1 MGKISREDNK
11 KRYKTGM
18 YPTQQD
24 FENAFDSYV
33 HKDDTID
40 PSKIVSGNENI
51 VDIINRK
58 AEEKHSHEIKEVDG
72 LQTFI
77 DEMTNLLEIVRD
89 SETGEI
95 SQSKLK
101 TLTDGIAALRDDI
114 DTNADNVAGHEF
126 RIQTNEAALEKVY
139 QILGKDAKESIDD
152 LANRF
157 AALSGNYANVYAFI
171 NKVKQFLED
180 ADASD
185 ETINRWQEIESFLQ
199 GITDTET
206 LTGLLEQQR
215 TDLEGRI
222 AEAIAAI
229 PKGNYLK
236 QISDLDGYT
245 EAQDGEIVQ
254 YVGQTNDNYTRG
266 YIYERKAGDAVSLPA
281 HTSRL
286 HIVNLE
292 LKDGVEEDLNG
303 WYVPTD
309 DTLTYCLPNTM
320 NTGGRVYGLPLN
332 ANSQYVTQSQG
343 LKTLGEVIR
352 ESSSGYTEFASGQG
366 FTAAEMQ
373 RLNDE
378 TKYLQ
383 STIWENVQTGKKII
397 MWSTYN
403 MSPYNLVST
412 SSYDTILATD
422 GAVITGVYSG
432 ISSSGDEQ
440 NTIWKDPEDTIE
452 IGSSPASW
460 QLCPSMPVIQ

>member
-1 MGKISREDNK
+1 MSKISREDNK
-11 KRYKTGM
+11 KRFKTGM

-24 FENAFDSYV
+24 FENVFDSYV

-58 AEEKHSHEIKEVDG
+58 AEEKHSHEIKDVDG
-72 LQTFI
+72 LQKFI

-89 SETGEI
+89 PETGEI

-101 TLTDGIAALRDDI
+101 ALTDGIAALRDDI
-114 DTNADNVAGHEF
+114 DTNTDNVAGHES

-139 QILGKDAKESIDD
+139 QILGKDAKESIAD
-152 LANRF
+152 LADRF
-157 AALSGNYANVYAFI
+157 TALSGNYANVYAFI

-222 AEAIAAI
+222 AEAIAAN

-266 YIYERKAGDAVSLPA
+266 YIYEKVKKAGEIAMNVRSINSN
-281 HTSRL
+281 TYKYKSQ
-286 HIVNLE
+286 
-292 LKDGVEEDLNG
+292 EEYDVFLS
-303 WYVPTD
+303 D
-309 DTLTYCLPNTM
+309 
-320 NTGGRVYGLPLN
+320 
-332 ANSQYVTQSQG
+332 
-343 LKTLGEVIR
+343 
-352 ESSSGYTEFASGQG
+352 
-366 FTAAEMQ
+366 
-373 RLNDE
+373 
-378 TKYLQ
+378 LQ
-383 STIWENVQTGKKII
+383 SEPL
-397 MWSTYN
+397 Y
-403 MSPYNLVST
+403 
-412 SSYDTILATD
+412 
-422 GAVITGVYSG
+422 
-432 ISSSGDEQ
+432 
-440 NTIWKDPEDTIE
+440 E
-452 IGSSPASW
+452 IGSIELINLGYGSYLYKKGQDVAVGDLVMTASGFVLPILTLNGNHYSCDEGVFGTFDSTKTITKKVLTGGVIAETFCYAPKENDINVVWAIEKEIGAKVDCSYTKVEGSSW
-460 QLCPSMPVIQ
+460 QNLPTSPVVS